1 MRNNI
6 NNGFSLDVFVTYQ
19 LISSLE
25 TFIRQI
31 KYVSSDIKTRMHQ
44 IEMLSMLTLCEN
56 DHLPNELCSGKFNST
71 PATGSPVNEHQHCLT
86 SGVVGAAAA
95 ATAVAVAITD
105 VNENEQSTKSVTFA
119 LEEQHRVPLIAS
131 YFSIIHD
138 NQHRKM
144 KDVENLFTAI
154 GPILI
159 KLESLV
165 LDTSTGELDNMRL
178 YYSYWENELF
188 ELLIRYFELLTC
200 ICSCSIWVAVCFA

>member
-1 MRNNI
+1 MGNNI

-71 PATGSPVNEHQHCLT
+71 PATGSSVNEHQHCLT
-86 SGVVGAAAA
+86 SGVVVAAT
-95 ATAVAVAITD
+95 TAVAVSD
-105 VNENEQSTKSVTFA
+105 VNKNEQSTKSVTFA
-119 LEEQHRVPLIAS
+119 LEEQHRVPLIAT

-178 YYSYWENELF
+178 YYSYWENQLF

-200 ICSCSIWVAVCFA
+200 ICRCSN